1 MTKRP
6 DWLARYLDLL
16 GVPDP
21 GEPSPD
27 ALAELHRAHVERV
40 AYENLDIQLGRP
52 QSIDPADSVRTVLA
66 GRGGYCYNLNGAF
79 SELLA
84 ALGYRVTRHR
94 GEVHGHRRLPDPA
107 TYSNHMALTVE
118 LDGRLWMADVGL
130 GNAHHEPMPLTEG
143 EHRQGPFT
151 FRLDRDPLDAMV
163 RTDGNGDAAGTAQHW
178 HFTHDPALK
187 SFSGM
192 AFTLA
197 PAAWTDFLP
206 GHRELSTAPDS
217 FFVRLAQLFRRDARG
232 FDSIVACSLT
242 RVEDGGVRMHRE
254 LATPDDWFGAA
265 ESVFGLRLD
274 TVTRDDRL
282 GLWPRLLAQ
291 QEAVQ
296 AEKAS
301 RSQTAGL

>member
-6 DWLARYLDLL
+6 DWLAPYLDLL

-21 GEPSPD
+21 GAPSPE
-27 ALAELHRAHVERV
+27 ALAELHRAHVERI

-52 QSIDPADSVRTVLA
+52 QGIDPAESVRAVLA

-94 GEVHGHRRLPDPA
+94 GEVHGHREAPEPA
-107 TYSNHMALTVE
+107 GYGNHMALTVE
-118 LDGRLWMADVGL
+118 IDGRRWMADVGL
-130 GNAHHEPMPLTEG
+130 GNAHHEPIALAEG
-143 EHRQGPFT
+143 EHRQGPFA
-151 FRLDRDPLDAMV
+151 FRLERDRRDAP
-163 RTDGNGDAAGTAQHW
+163 GAAGEPAQHW

-187 SFSGM
+187 SFHGM

-206 GHRELSTAPDS
+206 RHRALSTDPDS
-217 FFVRLAQLFRRDARG
+217 FFVRLAQVFRRDALG
-232 FDSIVACSLT
+232 FDSLVACSLT

-254 LATPDDWFGAA
+254 LATPEDWFGAA
-265 ESVFGLRLD
+265 ESVFGLRLGAVPPD
-274 TVTRDDRL
+274 ERRR
-282 GLWPRLLAQ
+282 LWPRLRAQ

-296 AEKAS
+296 AQKAQ
-301 RSQTAGL
+301 RTAGSEL